1 VVEVTATNART
12 ARSKGKT
19 GSATAAK
26 SKRFERKYFFLSSAI
41 DSRTKYSIANK
52 SQTTIKTHRQIN
64 RIAGESSGLM
74 IGSAYAAKNKIPM
87 VCRNLGEFFAHH
99 SMARFI
105 FTPVLD
111 LFDSQNICIV
121 SSFALRQV
129 GFVRY
134 AFKL

>member
-1 VVEVTATNART
+1 
-12 ARSKGKT
+12 
-19 GSATAAK
+19 
-26 SKRFERKYFFLSSAI
+26 
-41 DSRTKYSIANK
+41 
-52 SQTTIKTHRQIN
+52 
-64 RIAGESSGLM
+64 M

-87 VCRNLGEFFAHH
+87 ACRNLGEFFAHH
-99 SMARFI
+99 SMACFI

-121 SSFALRQV
+121 SSFASRQV